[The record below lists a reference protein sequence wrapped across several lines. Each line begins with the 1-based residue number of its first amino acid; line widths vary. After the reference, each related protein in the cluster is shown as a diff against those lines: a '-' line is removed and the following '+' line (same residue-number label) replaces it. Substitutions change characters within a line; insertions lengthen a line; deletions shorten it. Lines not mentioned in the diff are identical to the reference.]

1 MESEI
6 LLQVVSGIPNFA
18 GFVVLAYVMYKMLDR
33 QMSLLE
39 DVIKECLDDDVLK
52 RRLDD

>member
-6 LLQVVSGIPNFA
+6 LVQVISGIPNFA
-18 GFVVLAYVMYKMLDR
+18 GFVILAFVMHKILDR

-39 DVIKECLDDDVLK
+39 DVIKECLDDEIL
-52 RRLDD
+52 RGRLDD